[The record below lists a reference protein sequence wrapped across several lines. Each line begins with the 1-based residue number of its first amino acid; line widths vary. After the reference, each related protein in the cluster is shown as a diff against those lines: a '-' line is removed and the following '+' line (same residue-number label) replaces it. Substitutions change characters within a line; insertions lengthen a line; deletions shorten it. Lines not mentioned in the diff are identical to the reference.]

1 LFFWRS
7 LSRRQLALVI
17 GCGALA
23 VLLAVLCLRP
33 ANKEDYSAQA
43 YTVKRSDLVIS
54 VSEGGTVAAANSQE
68 IKCAVA
74 GQTQVISVVPDGYVI
89 TDDDVKTGKVLL
101 ELDSSKL
108 REQAIQQSIAV
119 QDAAALYSQAKEQL
133 EIQKNQNESDVSAA
147 ELQVEVARL
156 YLEKYLGTELTEPVL
171 AGKVDF
177 RDLVAGRL
185 NPKAAADF
193 LRNLNLGGAA
203 SQTWEKL
210 QSDIDLAGAQ
220 FANQKTIY
228 EWSRKLGPKLPADEP
243 LIADADKMLAEGL
256 GRKWPDETVTGAGYI
271 PRTDV
276 EKDALLLK
284 TAKSAMDQARLSLD
298 IFIRYDFVTQMRTSL
313 SAYTEATRQLERA
326 RAKARSALAMAEVN
340 LKTREESLKIQQDHL
355 DGVNK
360 QVAAC
365 TIHATKPG
373 MVVYPARNEQDK
385 IAEGAVVRER
395 QVILTI
401 PDFAAMEITVRVH
414 EGAVDKVRPGQQVKI
429 VLEAFPDMT
438 LWGDVKKVGSMP
450 EQLNW
455 LNPDVMVF
463 PATVALKNATVFLK
477 PGMSAQAE
485 IMVDTVADA
494 VVVPLQALFNY
505 NGQKL
510 CYVLRGNTPEPRL
523 VQTGQF
529 NNKFIHVVKGIGEGD
544 RVLLREPPI
553 PDAVLAKLLRNKEP
567 GKPKAE
573 AISAVRAAKQ
583 ADAGEVVL
591 DPPGAGKP
599 SEANPAKAA
608 TKAQDGATTEA
619 GRAKAGGR

>member
-1 LFFWRS
+1 
-7 LSRRQLALVI
+7 LVI

-185 NPKAAADF
+185 NPKVAADF

-373 MVVYPARNEQDK
+373 MVVYPARDEQDN

-401 PDFAAMEITVRVH
+401 PDLVAMEVAVHVR
-414 EGAVDKVRPGQQVKI
+414 EASVDKVKPGQRAEILVD
-429 VLEAFPDMT
+429 AFPDIT
-438 LWGDVKKVGSMP
+438 LWGQVTKVARMP
-450 EQLNW
+450 ERPGDMSPPGNVYST
-455 LNPDVMVF
+455 N
-463 PATVALKNATVFLK
+463 VAIKDAPPGLK
-477 PGMSAQAE
+477 PGMSSQVE
-485 IMVDTVADA
+485 IMVDTVRD
-494 VVVPLQALFNY
+494 VLVVPRQAVSTY
-505 NGQKL
+505 NGRSL
-510 CYVLRGNTPEPRL
+510 CYVLNGDTPTPTL
-523 VQTGQF
+523 VETGQF
-529 NNKFIHVVKGIGEGD
+529 NDEFIQMTKGLAEGEK
-544 RVLLREPPI
+544 VLLRQPSI
-553 PDAVLAKLLRNKEP
+553 PDAVLTRLAPKQEP
-567 GKPKAE
+567 AE
-573 AISAVRAAKQ
+573 PMEEATPPAQAAK
-583 ADAGEVVL
+583 ESETVY
-591 DPPGAGKP
+591 DPAP
-599 SEANPAKAA
+599 
-608 TKAQDGATTEA
+608 DH
-619 GRAKAGGR
+619 GRAR